1 MESKGERAMTKKAII
16 DPATRAIV
24 LARHN
29 CCVVCGTW
37 DADECGHIIAEA
49 NGGDAT
55 EGNLVRMC
63 GRCNRVQGKKNVAFR
78 GFASYTIKPA
88 VVMSRRAAWA
98 AYLQRGEHGLIG
110 RMAKPFRPV

>member
-1 MESKGERAMTKKAII
+1 MTKKAAIA
-16 DPATRAIV
+16 PATRAIV

-49 NGGDAT
+49 NGGEAT
-55 EGNLVRMC
+55 ESNLLRMC

-78 GFASYTIKPA
+78 AFASYTLEPA

-98 AYLQRGEHGLIG
+98 AYLQRAEHGSLG
-110 RMAKPFRPV
+110 RMAQPFRP